1 MSIELKREKIGVT
14 RDNCASNIRAI
25 LDSDVIVPDTKPDAV
40 KVLGVDASALI
51 GDKYISKDYITIT
64 GTINYKI
71 LYVGDGEN
79 KSAQSIDYS
88 SPFSQQID
96 AKGAD
101 ESMTCF
107 VKCKVGHV
115 EHSIKNS
122 RKINIKSAI
131 DIDSRAYDMS
141 EVALI
146 SEVDGDIALPRKEK
160 CVNNFNLKICQ
171 ENSFEINET
180 VSLPE
185 TNPKADEILK
195 CSVKIKNDELKV
207 VLNKVVVKGN
217 ISLTALYKSDDN
229 IYTTESEIPY
239 TEILN
244 VDSVTPEMYTVAEY
258 DVKDLSFAE
267 KRDDEG
273 KIDSLD
279 VGVNVYA
286 TIMSYEEKKI
296 SYISDI
302 YCPDYE
308 LEVSK
313 ESMEVC
319 ELVDAVSG
327 QCVVNDNITFADSY
341 DIEKIY
347 SLSSSAHIDSSRVV
361 NNSVVVNGTAHVC
374 LMGKLMSDEPV
385 ISSAEKEIPFTYSM
399 PVSREVNQSIG
410 AAETD
415 AVLEHQSFNIDGS
428 GNVSLRL
435 VIKLHSLVT
444 ENHKIDAVSD
454 ITYDENN
461 KTDKSNQSGITV
473 YFVQN
478 NDDIWDIAKR
488 YHTTEE
494 EILSVNR
501 LENSILLTAGQQL
514 IIPKRG
520 GR

>member
-14 RDNCASNIRAI
+14 RDNCASSIRVI

-40 KVLGVDASALI
+40 KVLSVDATALV
-51 GDKYISKDYITIT
+51 GDKYISKDYITVT

-79 KSAQSIDYS
+79 KSAQSIDYFT
-88 SPFSQQID
+88 PFSQQID
-96 AKGAD
+96 SKGAD
-101 ESMTCF
+101 ETMKCY
-107 VKCKVGHV
+107 VKCQVGHV
-115 EHSIKNS
+115 EHNIKNS
-122 RKINIKSAI
+122 RKINVKSAV

-146 SEVDGDIALPRKEK
+146 SEVDGDIALPCRQNS
-160 CVNNFNLKICQ
+160 VNNFNLKICQ
-171 ENSFEINET
+171 ENCFEVNET

-185 TNPKADEILK
+185 TNPMADEILK

-207 VLNKVVVKGN
+207 VLNKVVAKGN
-217 ISLTALYKSDDN
+217 ILLSALYKSDDN
-229 IYTTESEIPY
+229 IYTSESEIPY

-244 VDSVTPEMYTVAEY
+244 VDSVTPDMYTIAEY
-258 DVKDLSFAE
+258 DVKDLSFSE
-267 KRDDEG
+267 KRDEEG
-273 KIDSLD
+273 KIASLD

-286 TIMSYEEKKI
+286 TIMSYEEKNI

-308 LEVSK
+308 LEISK
-313 ESMEVC
+313 ESLEVC
-319 ELVDAVSG
+319 ELVDTVTG
-327 QCVVNDNITFADSY
+327 QCVINDNMSFSNSP

-347 SLSSSAHIDSSRVV
+347 SISSSAHVDSSKVV
-361 NNSVVVNGTAHVC
+361 NNSVVVSGTAHVC
-374 LMGKLMSDEPV
+374 LVGKLLSDEV
-385 ISSAEKEIPFTYSM
+385 SVTSSEKEIPFTYTM
-399 PVSREVNQSIG
+399 PVSREFNQSRG
-410 AAETD
+410 FADTD
-415 AVLEHQSFNIDGS
+415 AVLEHQSFNIDGA

-461 KTDKSNQSGITV
+461 RTDKSSQSGITV

-478 NDDIWDIAKR
+478 NDEIWDIAKR

-494 EILSVNR
+494 EIISVNR
-501 LENSILLTAGQQL
+501 LDGNVVLTTGQQL

-520 GR
+520 RL

>member
-25 LDSDVIVPDTKPDAV
+25 LDSDVIVPDTKPDAI
-40 KVLGVDASALI
+40 KVLGVDATALI

-71 LYVGDGEN
+71 LYVGDGDID
-79 KSAQSIDYS
+79 SAQSIDYS

-101 ESMTCF
+101 ESMICF

-122 RKINIKSAI
+122 RKINIKSAL

-141 EVALI
+141 EIALI
-146 SEVDGDIALPRKEK
+146 SEVDGDIALPCKTNT
-160 CVNNFNLKICQ
+160 VNNFNLRICQ
-171 ENSFEINET
+171 ENSFEISES
-180 VSLPE
+180 VALPE

-207 VLNKVVVKGN
+207 VLNKVVAKGN
-217 ISLTALYKSDDN
+217 MLLTTLYKRDDN
-229 IYTTESEIPY
+229 IYTMESEIPY

-244 VDSVTPEMYTVAEY
+244 VDSVTPEMYTVAKY
-258 DVKDLSFAE
+258 DIKDLSFTE
-267 KRDDEG
+267 KRDEDN
-273 KIDSLD
+273 KIDFLD
-279 VGVNVYA
+279 VSANIYA
-286 TIMSYEEKKI
+286 TIMAYEEKRI

-308 LEVSK
+308 LDISR
-313 ESMEVC
+313 ESLHIS

-327 QCVVNDNITFADSY
+327 QCVINDNISFPDSY

-374 LMGKLMSDEPV
+374 LVGKLLSDDSQ
-385 ISSAEKEIPFTYSM
+385 ISSAEKEIPFTKSDRSH
-399 PVSREVNQSIG
+399 V
-410 AAETD
+410 
-415 AVLEHQSFNIDGS
+415 VL
-428 GNVSLRL
+428 
-435 VIKLHSLVT
+435 
-444 ENHKIDAVSD
+444 
-454 ITYDENN
+454 
-461 KTDKSNQSGITV
+461 
-473 YFVQN
+473 
-478 NDDIWDIAKR
+478 
-488 YHTTEE
+488 
-494 EILSVNR
+494 
-501 LENSILLTAGQQL
+501 
-514 IIPKRG
+514 
-520 GR
+520 